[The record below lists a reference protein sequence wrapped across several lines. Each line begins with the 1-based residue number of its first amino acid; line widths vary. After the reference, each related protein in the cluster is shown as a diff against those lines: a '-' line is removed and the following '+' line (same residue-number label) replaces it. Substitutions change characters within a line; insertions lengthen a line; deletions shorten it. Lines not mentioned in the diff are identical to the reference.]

1 MNKNSDIT
9 AKIDEYII
17 VKIDEGITVKKNR

>member
-17 VKIDEGITVKKNR
+17 VKIDEDITVKKNR